1 MHLHAV
7 FAPALHL
14 GVAQVGAIDVQMLD
28 SDLSVVRWS
37 PDGKRLVAGE
47 KQGRLTVLEL
57 VAR

>member
-1 MHLHAV
+1 
-7 FAPALHL
+7 
-14 GVAQVGAIDVQMLD
+14 
-28 SDLSVVRWS
+28 VRWS